1 MPSCHNNIEAHTN
14 SNNYSQ
20 FGGSRKKRRSTR
32 RRSTRRRSTRRRSTR
47 RRSTRRRSTRRRS
60 TRRRSTRRRSN
71 LKIDE
76 STYSLPSF
84 TLLST

>member
-32 RRSTRRRSTRRRSTR
+32 RRSTRRRS
-47 RRSTRRRSTRRRS
+47 
-60 TRRRSTRRRSN
+60 N